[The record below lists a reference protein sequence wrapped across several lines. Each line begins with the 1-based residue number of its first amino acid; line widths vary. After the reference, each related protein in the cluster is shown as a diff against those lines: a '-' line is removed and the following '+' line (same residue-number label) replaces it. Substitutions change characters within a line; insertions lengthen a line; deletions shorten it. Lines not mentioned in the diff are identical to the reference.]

1 MSWGTTSVSLT
12 YYNWSP
18 RKRVRDRKNL
28 WCTNRQ
34 KNESRLLVRH
44 TANWN
49 NQVKYCG
56 GKEEP
61 VNLKFYTQGRC
72 ISKVK
77 VFFRYT
83 KRMSSANQHYKR
95 MLKDIFQTE
104 KKKKKIPI
112 LIYLHEGMKSIRN
125 DSMCV
130 NIKYFKINLI
140 LFKIQLTKA
149 KVVCYTAYNT
159 QRTECMEGKC
169 RILRFIC

>member
-1 MSWGTTSVSLT
+1 
-12 YYNWSP
+12 
-18 RKRVRDRKNL
+18 
-28 WCTNRQ
+28 
-34 KNESRLLVRH
+34 
-44 TANWN
+44 
-49 NQVKYCG
+49 
-56 GKEEP
+56 
-61 VNLKFYTQGRC
+61 
-72 ISKVK
+72 
-77 VFFRYT
+77 
-83 KRMSSANQHYKR
+83 MSSKQTNTYKR

-104 KKKKKIPI
+104 KRKKKNPNSS
-112 LIYLHEGMKSIRN
+112 IYLHEGMKSIRN